1 MEFFLAKEAL
11 LDLPVDLAVIGCF
24 ESSPAAKLNKD
35 DEGSLLD
42 KALDGKLQ
50 QLLSAEKFTGKLGK
64 CKLVPSF
71 GTSKA
76 RQILIVGLGEKNKLS
91 IEALRKVGMLI
102 AKKSAE
108 VNASSAALIIQKENL
123 GEFTAAQRLQAITEG
138 VLMGT
143 YRFQTYKTEQQ
154 THPLKE
160 VTFLSG
166 AQTQAMQDALLAG
179 QAIGEAVCLSRDLG
193 NLPSNDLTPKAFA
206 KCAEQVAKDGNLECK
221 IYGPDFLKKQNM
233 RMFLAVAQGAEE
245 EPRLIHLRYK
255 PNGKVKSHVAL
266 VGKGVT
272 FDTGGISIKQA
283 KGMGEMKA
291 DMCGAANVLATMQ
304 VIAATK
310 PNVMVDAYMACTE
323 NMPDGKA
330 YKPGDILKARNG
342 KTVEIITT
350 DAEGR
355 LVLADVLD
363 YVIESEPDYLID
375 LATLTGGCVT
385 AVGEMYT
392 ALISNNQA
400 FASKLLKSACNAHEY
415 FWQLPFEK
423 RYLDSI
429 TKGPADLQNAGGS
442 RAQCATAAMFL
453 SQFVGETKWIHL
465 DIAASSWSDSET
477 DIFPQYATGATIPTL
492 VDFLHSL

>member
-1 MEFFLAKEAL
+1 MEFFLAKESL

-24 ESSPAAKLNKD
+24 ESSPSAKISKD

-50 QLLSAEKFTGKLGK
+50 QVLAAEKFTGKLGK
-64 CKLVPSF
+64 CKSVPSF
-71 GTSKA
+71 GKVKA
-76 RQILIVGLGEKNKLS
+76 RNILVIGLGEKKNFS
-91 IEALRKVGMLI
+91 IEILRKVGMML
-102 AKKSAE
+102 AKKAAE
-108 VNASSAALIIQKENL
+108 INANSAALVLQKDHVNEI
-123 GEFTAAQRLQAITEG
+123 APAQRLQAITEG
-138 VLMGT
+138 ALMGA

-160 VTFLSG
+160 ITFLSSV
-166 AQTQAMQDALLAG
+166 QSQAMQDALLAG
-179 QAIGEAVCLSRDLG
+179 QAIGEAVCLSRELG
-193 NLPSNDLTPKAFA
+193 NLPSNDLTPKIFA
-206 KCAEQVAKDGNLECK
+206 KYAEQVAKDGNLECK
-221 IYGPDFLKKQNM
+221 MYGPDFLKKHNM

-245 EPRLIHLRYK
+245 EPRLIHLRYR
-255 PNGKVKSHVAL
+255 PNGKIKSHVAL

-363 YVIESEPDYLID
+363 YVVESQPDYLID
-375 LATLTGGCVT
+375 LATLTGGCVV

-400 FASKLLKSACNAHEY
+400 FADKLLKSSCNAHEY

-442 RAQCATAAMFL
+442 RAQSATAAMFL

-465 DIAASSWSDSET
+465 DIAASSWSDAET
-477 DIFPQYATGATIPTL
+477 DIFPQGATGATIPTL
-492 VDFLHSL
+492 VNFLHSV